1 MQTKKSQRFSGLT
14 LVAMLLASVVP
25 AAISVLP
32 ASAQVTTVTNPTGS
46 VRMVRGGTATTTSS
60 VNFVDVPG
68 AATTITIPAGTRA
81 VLRARFVAESSCAG
95 GAGYCRVRILINGVE
110 AQPAVGTDFAFDSTN
125 NGNETSSS
133 WESHAVER
141 SSAIIL
147 PAGNYVVRVQQS
159 TSSAGVTF
167 RLDDWHLSVE
177 RL

>member
-1 MQTKKSQRFSGLT
+1 
-14 LVAMLLASVVP
+14 MLLASVVP
-25 AAISVLP
+25 SAISVLP

-46 VRMVRGGTATTTSS
+46 VRMVRGGTVTTTSS

-68 AATTITIPAGTRA
+68 AATTINIPAGTRA
-81 VLRARFVAESSCAG
+81 VLRARFIAESACSGG
-95 GAGYCRVRILINGVE
+95 GAVSNYCRIRILINNVE
-110 AQPAVGTDFAFDSTN
+110 AQPAVGFDFAFDSTN

-141 SSAIIL
+141 SSATIL
-147 PAGNYVVRVQQS
+147 PAGNYVVKVQQS